1 MKYYSIGD
9 YVVVYDM
16 VLRQIKSIRDDY
28 FIDDNEDIHKLS
40 DIFGTV
46 NIAYVPDYV
55 SHPNISSISIRD
67 VFRKASHVSYVIRD
81 LEPKM
86 LGIMVPTGIDN
97 RAHLVYITPSGSL
110 KSLATFVSEQE
121 GLRCMT
127 NLIRQMIMDNQ
138 YTLNNRHYVV
148 PVPTSAHFRY

>member
-1 MKYYSIGD
+1 MKYYSVGD
-9 YVVVYDM
+9 YVVVKYSM
-16 VLRQIKSIRDDY
+16 VLRQIKYIRDDY

-46 NIAYVPDYV
+46 NLAYVPDYV
-55 SHPNISSISIRD
+55 SHPNISSISIRN
-67 VFRKASHVSYVIRD
+67 VYRKGARLVSYVIRD

-86 LGIMVPTGIDN
+86 LGVMTFTDSN
-97 RAHLVYITPSGSL
+97 RAHLVYIAPSGL
-110 KSLATFVSEQE
+110 VEILAGYDSEQE

-138 YTLNNRHYVV
+138 YMLNDRHYVV
-148 PVPTSAHFRY
+148 PVQ

>member
-1 MKYYSIGD
+1 MKYYSVGD
-9 YVVVYDM
+9 YVVVRYSM
-16 VLRQIKSIRDDY
+16 VLRQIKYIRDDY

-46 NIAYVPDYV
+46 NLAYVPDYV

-67 VFRKASHVSYVIRD
+67 ASGEDSLHVSYVIRD

-86 LGIMVPTGIDN
+86 LGVMTFTDSN
-97 RAHLVYITPSGSL
+97 RAHLVYITPSGSVEI
-110 KSLATFVSEQE
+110 LAGYDSEQE

-138 YTLNNRHYVV
+138 YMLNYRHYLM
-148 PVPTSAHFRY
+148 PTYS